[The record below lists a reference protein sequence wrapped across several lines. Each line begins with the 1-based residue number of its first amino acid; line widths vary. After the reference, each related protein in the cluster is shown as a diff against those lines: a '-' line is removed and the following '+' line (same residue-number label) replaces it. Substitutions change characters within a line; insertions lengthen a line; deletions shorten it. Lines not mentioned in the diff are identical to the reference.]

1 MRISELIAQND
12 QFFSLEFFPPKDRA
26 AWPGFFEQVKK
37 LKILNPLFVSVTYG
51 AGGST
56 QAYTL
61 EIVSSLKRDYGL
73 EPMAHLTCIGA
84 SSCSIS
90 SFLDSLKQAGIDNVL
105 ALRGDPPQG
114 QKEFVPDSTEFKYA
128 SDLVQFIKN
137 KYPHFCLG
145 VAGYPEGHSEATS
158 LEEDLQFLKLKLE
171 LGGDFVITQ
180 LFFDNDLYFNFVRK
194 VKELGI
200 DKPIIP
206 GILPIMNLKVI
217 KRIVSLCGATIPKD
231 YLQALEEAQEK
242 HGDAGVKSLGIEY
255 AREQVKDLLQRGA
268 PGVHLYTLN
277 KADACLQIVGSEF

>member
-26 AWPGFFEQVKK
+26 AWPGFFDQVNK
-37 LKILNPLFVSVTYG
+37 LKVLNPLFVSVTYG

-61 EIVSSLKRDYGL
+61 EIVSRLKRDYGL

-84 SSCSIS
+84 SPQSIS
-90 SFLDSLKQAGIDNVL
+90 SFLDSLNREGINNVL

-114 QKEFVPDSTEFKYA
+114 QEKFIPDSTEFRFA

-145 VAGYPEGHSEATS
+145 VAGYPEGHIEARST
-158 LEEDLQFLKLKLE
+158 EEDLQYLKLKLD

-180 LFFDNDLYFNFVRK
+180 LFFDNDLYFDFVRRVSK
-194 VKELGI
+194 LGI

-277 KADACLQIVGSEF
+277 KAEACLQIVSSV